1 MLNVLML
8 KVDPMKRGLVV
19 IDKNLDQIL
28 NLEMV
33 RVTPCTTIERSFLTT
48 QKTRLPFVVVGL

>member
-19 IDKNLDQIL
+19 IDKILDQSL

-33 RVTPCTTIERSFLTT
+33 
-48 QKTRLPFVVVGL
+48 K

>member
-19 IDKNLDQIL
+19 IDKNLDQSL

-33 RVTPCTTIERSFLTT
+33 
-48 QKTRLPFVVVGL
+48 K

>member
-19 IDKNLDQIL
+19 IHKNLDQSL

-33 RVTPCTTIERSFLTT
+33 
-48 QKTRLPFVVVGL
+48 K